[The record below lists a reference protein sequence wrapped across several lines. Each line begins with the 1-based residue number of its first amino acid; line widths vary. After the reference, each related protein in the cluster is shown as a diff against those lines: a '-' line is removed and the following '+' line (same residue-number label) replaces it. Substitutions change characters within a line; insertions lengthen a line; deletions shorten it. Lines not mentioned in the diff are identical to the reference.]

1 MQPDSEPS
9 INVTLAQ
16 ASDLDTIQSILND
29 VRAWLGAKGLS
40 QWSEPFSDEWVI
52 ERIEKQQFYLVE
64 HRGLAVALFRL
75 LWSDPD
81 FWGDT
86 PDDASYLHTFAV
98 RRGWAGHGIGK
109 EILCWVEERSA
120 REDKQYVRLDCSASN
135 ARMRRYY
142 EEAGFTRIREK
153 QMIGWTALLMEK
165 RITQSG
171 AEQTVLS

>member
-9 INVTLAQ
+9 INVALSL
-16 ASDLDTIQSILND
+16 ASDLDTIQSVLND
-29 VRAWLGAKGLS
+29 VRSWLASKGLS
-40 QWSEPFSDEWVI
+40 QWSDPFSDKWI
-52 ERIEKQQFYLVE
+52 RDRIEKQQFYLVKYKG
-64 HRGLAVALFRL
+64 HAVATFRL

-109 EILCWVEERSA
+109 EILRWVEERSA

-142 EEAGFTRIREK
+142 EEAGFKRIRLK
-153 QMIGWTALLMEK
+153 QMRGWTALLMEK

-171 AEQTVLS
+171 EEQTVLS